1 MSLFRCEENLSED
14 ENHTDAQIQKK
25 KIRLKMNRSENDPLF
40 TGKLNLSLKDLQNA
54 EELWLVKLPR
64 NCRRE
69 RMEGQEIIL
78 ENNAENP
85 LKLKSNGAVQNA
97 QVMKDKFN
105 LPFVCPQK
113 SKDRISLR
121 LEHGLNAE
129 KALHNRVENFE
140 DLEEDADTVSL
151 SFKGKIVLS
160 RSVETGVLPKPS
172 PEKIERIPQ
181 PSLKRR
187 HPFFG
192 LDEPPTTI
200 VKTQEEPNIAPQEK
214 SSKKRKKRTKE

>member
-40 TGKLNLSLKDLQNA
+40 TGKYAVPFSLLCILQTILFVNLNFFCITGKLNLSLKDLQNA

-140 DLEEDADTVSL
+140 DLEEDADT
-151 SFKGKIVLS
+151 GKII
-160 RSVETGVLPKPS
+160 K
-172 PEKIERIPQ
+172 
-181 PSLKRR
+181 
-187 HPFFG
+187 
-192 LDEPPTTI
+192 
-200 VKTQEEPNIAPQEK
+200 
-214 SSKKRKKRTKE
+214 